1 MTFRKKDVGVR
12 WRNILKSDGLYLCDL
27 KRVYYKN
34 VNFVSLKIQIILIRS
49 LIFQSKLDIGEW
61 IFYIKIT
68 DDTVRNKDDLDN
80 SIKPK
85 KIFITL
91 FKYALFRTG

>member
-1 MTFRKKDVGVR
+1 MTFRKKDVGER

-49 LIFQSKLDIGEW
+49 LIFQSKLYIGGW

-68 DDTVRNKDDLDN
+68 D
-80 SIKPK
+80 
-85 KIFITL
+85 KIFNICVKT
-91 FKYALFRTG
+91 ALEKIKIINIEVSIPYEIKMI